1 MYKQLK
7 KAFTLT
13 EVLVAT
19 FIWTIILWFI
29 FVFLG
34 DIMDNI
40 SESKKEIRVLSNYL
54 DFSNK
59 LNNYV
64 DVYNTG
70 TILIDNAE
78 DVWTDLF
85 IMKSPLWDS
94 GLLFW
99 VVNLTNYQLD
109 LDNTSYKNTWLWF
122 RYLSSQDLQDIEASS
137 GSIVV
142 YWYLFQKD
150 KVYDELNIKDMQI
163 NLYNWWYIHEINL
176 SINIDYKSWL
186 QWVLWKNIPEST
198 LIKFNLDF

>member
-34 DIMDNI
+34 DIMNNI
-40 SESKKEIRVLSNYL
+40 SESKKEIIVLSNYL

-85 IMKSPLWDS
+85 IMKSPSWDS
-94 GLLFW
+94 GLLLW

-150 KVYDELNIKDMQI
+150 KVYDELNIRDMQI
-163 NLYNWWYIHEINL
+163 NSYNWWDIHEINL
-176 SINIDYKSWL
+176 SVNIDYKSWL
-186 QWVLWKNIPEST
+186 QWVSWKNIPEST

>member
-7 KAFTLT
+7 NAFTLT

-34 DIMDNI
+34 DIMNNI
-40 SESKKEIRVLSNYL
+40 SESKKEIIVLSNYL

-85 IMKSPLWDS
+85 IMKSPSWDS
-94 GLLFW
+94 GLLLW
-99 VVNLTNYQLD
+99 VVNLINYQLD

-122 RYLSSQDLQDIEASS
+122 RYLSSQELQDIEASS

>member
-1 MYKQLK
+1 MAKS
-7 KAFTLT
+7 
-13 EVLVAT
+13 
-19 FIWTIILWFI
+19 W
-29 FVFLG
+29 
-34 DIMDNI
+34 
-40 SESKKEIRVLSNYL
+40 SKK
-54 DFSNK
+54 
-59 LNNYV
+59 
-64 DVYNTG
+64 TCH
-70 TILIDNAE
+70 NAE

-85 IMKSPLWDS
+85 IMKSPSWDS
-94 GLLFW
+94 GLLLW
-99 VVNLTNYQLD
+99 VVNLINYQLD

-122 RYLSSQDLQDIEASS
+122 RYLSSQELQDIEASS